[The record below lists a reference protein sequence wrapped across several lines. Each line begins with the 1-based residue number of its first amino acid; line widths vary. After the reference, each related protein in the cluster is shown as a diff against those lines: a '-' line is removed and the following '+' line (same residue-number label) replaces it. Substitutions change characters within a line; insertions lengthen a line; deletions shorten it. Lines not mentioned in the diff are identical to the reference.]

1 MIPRF
6 VQHPATVMIYLKRI
20 IEDSVIENQI
30 PFIHMVSYPAHDAMQ
45 MGRLY
50 PMAMIFL
57 RSSNGGVSHC
67 PDEYTTKEDLALG
80 AETLFTTIQKLC
92 NMKAI

>member
-1 MIPRF
+1 MLFR
-6 VQHPATVMIYLKRI
+6 
-20 IEDSVIENQI
+20 S
-30 PFIHMVSYPAHDAMQ
+30 HMVSYPAHDAMQ

-67 PDEYTTKEDLALG
+67 PEEWTTKEDLAAGTEVLYG
-80 AETLFTTIQKLC
+80 TLRKLSDM
-92 NMKAI
+92 NSHEL